1 MKVKKRNAMVIKA
14 VIWDLGGVIVRTEDL
29 APRDALAEHLG
40 LSRQEIDH
48 IVFEADERNSAQ
60 LGEIDGEAYSQAT
73 ADRLG
78 LNLQEFRQEFFGGDR
93 LDEELV
99 AHIRELRPK
108 YKMALLSNALSNLR
122 TFLADWN
129 ITDAFD
135 LIVVSAEEHLLKP
148 DPAIYKLALDRLGV
162 NAAEAVFIDDIEANV
177 EGARRVGMQGIQ
189 FISREQA
196 LGDLHALLDHK

>member
-1 MKVKKRNAMVIKA
+1 MAIKA
-14 VIWDLGGVIVRTEDL
+14 IIWDMGGVIIRTEDMG
-29 APRDALAEHLG
+29 PRDALAKRLG
-40 LSRQEIDH
+40 LSREELNR
-48 IVFEADERNSAQ
+48 IVFEPDDRKPAQ
-60 LGEIDGEAYSQAT
+60 LGEIDGEVYSHAT

-78 LNLQEFRQEFFGGDR
+78 LYLQEFRQEFFGGDR

-99 AHIRELRPK
+99 AYIRELRLK
-108 YKMALLSNALSNLR
+108 HKTALLSNALSNLR

-162 NAAEAVFIDDIEANV
+162 NAAEAVFIDDMEANV
-177 EGARRVGMQGIQ
+177 EGARRVGMHGIQ

-196 LGDLHALLDHK
+196 LSELQTLLGNE

>member
-1 MKVKKRNAMVIKA
+1 MVIKA